1 MAYDK
6 LREQMRDYYR
16 TMENPECH
24 PDFVRVR
31 NAIRQEMDAYAERNP
46 EASAK
51 TLKSVLHEVIAERFE
66 PIIFPQSPF
75 FYEMG
80 VRWAANWGIPQQ
92 GAPGSWLM
100 DRRVD
105 EWICAS
111 PLYQKAMG
119 FDRRKS
125 AVGMIGWNHIFDYD
139 HHCPGYTKL
148 FSVGVGG
155 LISEIEQELQ
165 ECGNNPEKTD
175 FLLAARRSCRAVIR
189 VAERFAEKASA
200 MLGTCE
206 NPDEHRNLTW
216 IACTAGRIPRDP
228 PRTFQEA
235 LAMLWFMREV
245 TASLENVGVSVVGH
259 LDRLTYPFYRDDI
272 AAGRLTEAETRDLLV
287 RWMLPTDIKFF
298 LRQAEWP
305 ETSTCMELGGCDEL
319 GETVFNDITRFVIEE
334 HEKHKFVNPKL
345 NCRYS
350 LRAPRAYLDLV
361 SGCILR
367 GHNVFALI
375 NDDVII
381 PSLIRAGKTE
391 REARLFVNG
400 GCQETMVEGVE
411 HTAGAFYY
419 FCMPR
424 VLDLCLQPETFP
436 GVDSETFP
444 GVDSETVPGVVP
456 EAYAGSHRMEAYPR
470 PIVDPRDFESFYTAL
485 MDNLKRAISVTLGWQ
500 KTLGERWREVHPCPL
515 FSATLEGC
523 LQKGADYSAGGAKYN
538 PGTVGMVGLATLVD
552 SLYAI
557 KKVVFDE
564 GLMSYSQLLDV
575 LSRNWVGSEQV
586 RQRMIA
592 CPKFGHGEQEV
603 DAFAARFVAELNA
616 FIETIDNERGGK
628 YMLSLFVYYA
638 HEYFAPFVKA
648 TPDGRR
654 AYDVLSQSIT
664 PSRLRPVRSVTDTIR
679 SLGQI
684 DFQSI
689 SGISVLDVQLP
700 LGSSIR
706 EEMMTNLL
714 LGFAAHGGPTIQP
727 NVVSVAALV
736 DAKANPDRHRDLIVR
751 ICGLSV
757 FFTSLSPK
765 VQDEMIARNMYGA

>member
-1 MAYDK
+1 MTYDK
-6 LREQMRDYYR
+6 LREQMRDDYR
-16 TMENPECH
+16 TMENPELH

-31 NAIRQEMDAYAERNP
+31 NAIQQEMDAYAERNP
-46 EASAK
+46 EASAN

-66 PIIFPQSPF
+66 PVIFPQSPF

-111 PLYQKAMG
+111 PLYQDAMS
-119 FDRRKS
+119 FDRKKS
-125 AVGMIGWNHIFDYD
+125 AVGMIGWNHVFDYD
-139 HHCPGYTKL
+139 HHCLGYTKL
-148 FSVGVGG
+148 LSVGVGG
-155 LISEIEQELQ
+155 LIAEIEAELK
-165 ECGNNPEKTD
+165 EYGNSPEKTD

-189 VAERFAEKASA
+189 VAERFAEKAST
-200 MLGTCE
+200 MRGICE
-206 NPDEHRNLTW
+206 NPDERRNLTW
-216 IACTAGRIPRDP
+216 IADTAGRIPRDP

-272 AAGRLTEAETRDLLV
+272 AAGRLTEAEARDLLV

-298 LRQAEWP
+298 LQQTEWP
-305 ETSTCMELGGCDEL
+305 ETSTCVELGGCDED

-334 HEKHKFVNPKL
+334 HEKHRLVNPKL

-350 LRAPRAYLDLV
+350 LRAPRAYLDLI
-361 SGCILR
+361 SGCMLR

-375 NDDVII
+375 NDDVMI
-381 PSLIRAGKTE
+381 PSLVRAGKTE

-400 GCQETMVEGVE
+400 GCQETIVEGVE

-424 VLDLCLQPETFP
+424 VLDLCLQPEI
-436 GVDSETFP
+436 DLEN
-444 GVDSETVPGVVP
+444 VPGTGS
-456 EAYAGSHRMEAYPR
+456 ESNAGSHRLEAYPR
-470 PIVDPRDFESFYTAL
+470 PIIDPRDFESFYAAL

-523 LQKGADYSAGGAKYN
+523 VQKGADYSAGGAKYN

-552 SLYAI
+552 SLFAI

-564 GLMSYSQLLDV
+564 GLMSYSQMLDV
-575 LSRNWVGSEQV
+575 LSHNWDGSEQI
-586 RQRMIA
+586 RQRMIG

-654 AYDVLSQSIT
+654 AYDVLSQSVT

-684 DFQSI
+684 DFRSI

-700 LGSSIR
+700 LGSSFR

-736 DAKANPDRHRDLIVR
+736 DAKSNPDRHRDLIVR

-765 VQDEMIARNMYGA
+765 VQDEIIARNVYGV